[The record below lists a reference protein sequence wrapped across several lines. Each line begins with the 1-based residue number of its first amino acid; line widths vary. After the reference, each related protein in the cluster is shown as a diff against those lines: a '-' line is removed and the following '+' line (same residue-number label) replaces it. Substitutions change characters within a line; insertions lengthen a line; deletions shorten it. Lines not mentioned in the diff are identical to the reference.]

1 MRTTDEIIHNGQ
13 TLTEILRLHKCWRI
27 GKDEGERANLS
38 GTNLSNSDLSNSDL
52 SDSDLSGT
60 NLSNSNLS
68 GTNLSN
74 SDLSN
79 SDLSDSDLSGT
90 NLSNSNL
97 SGTNLS
103 NSDLSGTNLRGTN
116 LSGTSLSGTNYN
128 ENTAFFALQCPED
141 GAFIAWKKLQKGLIA
156 KLMIPE
162 DAKRSSATT
171 RKCRS
176 SKAIVISIFDCDG
189 KEVDKGFSSRNSS
202 FVYEK
207 GKEVLPHD
215 FDDDRWKECSG
226 GIHFFITKQEAI
238 NYN

>member
-27 GKDEGERANLS
+27 GKDEGERA
-38 GTNLSNSDLSNSDL
+38 
-52 SDSDLSGT
+52 
-60 NLSNSNLS
+60 NLS

>member
-27 GKDEGERANLS
+27 GKDEGERANLR
-38 GTNLSNSDLSNSDL
+38 GSN
-52 SDSDLSGT
+52 
-60 NLSNSNLS
+60 
-68 GTNLSN
+68 
-74 SDLSN
+74 
-79 SDLSDSDLSGT
+79 
-90 NLSNSNL
+90 
-97 SGTNLS
+97 
-103 NSDLSGTNLRGTN
+103 
-116 LSGTSLSGTNYN
+116 LSGTNYN